1 MRRPLRHVGRPAS
14 LSQGSKAPRTGRYL
28 DLTFAAN
35 VRAFATGRSRRVL
48 GRQGALLA
56 PRCGRVATRGICIRS
71 RSGLRAAMRVLEPVD
86 TAGRHLELRLQVP
99 VARDLRINRHSAQA
113 GLGGRGHCS
122 LVGVLGFHL
131 DLADSRRSAARK
143 RTVRRSKAL
152 RTRGARSRSRVLRT
166 KRIGDSAMDD
176 RRKAQPRPGPRIV
189 RSGSHEQKTG
199 RRRRFH
205 ASFGRPKRAARREA
219 SCSRPPGKPA
229 SGPSR

>member
-1 MRRPLRHVGRPAS
+1 M
-14 LSQGSKAPRTGRYL
+14 
-28 DLTFAAN
+28 
-35 VRAFATGRSRRVL
+35 L

-56 PRCGRVATRGICIRS
+56 LRCERVATRGICIRS
-71 RSGLRAAMRVLEPVD
+71 RPGLRAAMRVLEPVG
-86 TAGRHLELRLQVP
+86 TAGRHLKLTLQVP

-166 KRIGDSAMDD
+166 KRIGTRQRMTAA
-176 RRKAQPRPGPRIV
+176 RRNHSLGSGSSEAARASTKPEEDAGSMP
-189 RSGSHEQKTG
+189 RSGG
-199 RRRRFH
+199 RSGQR
-205 ASFGRPKRAARREA
+205 AVKRAAHARRVNRQADRRDEIRVLFDKLGSLVLA
-219 SCSRPPGKPA
+219 RRTSH
-229 SGPSR
+229 

>member
-1 MRRPLRHVGRPAS
+1 M
-14 LSQGSKAPRTGRYL
+14 
-28 DLTFAAN
+28 
-35 VRAFATGRSRRVL
+35 L

-56 PRCGRVATRGICIRS
+56 LRCERVATRGVCIRS
-71 RSGLRAAMRVLEPVD
+71 RSGLRAAMRVLEPGG
-86 TAGRHLELRLQVP
+86 TAGRHVKLTLHVP

-166 KRIGDSAMDD
+166 KRIGASATDD
-176 RRKAQPRPGPRIV
+176 RRKAQPQPGLRIV
-189 RSGSHEQKTG
+189 RSGSREHETG